1 MGLSALL
8 LPSLLAA
15 LADDTLTR
23 PLLLGLAALA
33 VLLVGV
39 RTRLRAPLVH
49 SGGVL
54 AVDALHL
61 LTPYAAALPRWVSLG
76 AAGLLLLVLGA
87 TYELRR
93 AELERLRRRVR
104 SSAWVGTPPA

>member
-54 AVDALHL
+54 
-61 LTPYAAALPRWVSLG
+61 
-76 AAGLLLLVLGA
+76 
-87 TYELRR
+87 
-93 AELERLRRRVR
+93 R
-104 SSAWVGTPPA
+104 STRCTC

>member
-1 MGLSALL
+1 M
-8 LPSLLAA
+8 
-15 LADDTLTR
+15 
-23 PLLLGLAALA
+23 
-33 VLLVGV
+33 
-39 RTRLRAPLVH
+39 
-49 SGGVL
+49 L